1 MAKALQCPNCGHRHP
16 LAEVADRSSFACV
29 RCGQVLKVPAAYR
42 RKPSEGA
49 RPVASSSAPAPVPV
63 PVPAPAPRP
72 RDATQTM
79 DRAAVAAAAAA
90 AAAAAGAGAVAS
102 TPPPPGSLLGGSR
115 TVRRNAAA
123 GAPLGRW
130 ARFLVWL
137 VSIPF
142 AFAIVIV
149 PARLAHYITGAN
161 LVGVVAGTGMGR
173 YLRLAVI
180 TLVWAFVAAALVTII
195 VTMIQRRRS
204 RPSGDP
210 ARRRGAGNGSGPP
223 SDGGVVR
230 GGSAASRA
238 SRPSGSS
245 RQPVAR
251 S

>member
-16 LAEVADRSSFACV
+16 LAGVADRSSFACV
-29 RCGQVLKVPAAYR
+29 SCGQVLKVPAAYR

-49 RPVASSSAPAPVPV
+49 RPVASSAAPA
-63 PVPAPAPRP
+63 PAPAPRP

-90 AAAAAGAGAVAS
+90 AGAGAVAS
-102 TPPPPGSLLGGSR
+102 TPPPPPPGSLLGGSR
-115 TVRRNAAA
+115 TARRDAAA
-123 GAPLGRW
+123 GASLGRW

-137 VSIPF
+137 VSIPI
-142 AFAIVIV
+142 AFVIVIV

-161 LVGVVAGTGMGR
+161 LVGVVAGTGAGR
-173 YLRLAVI
+173 FLRLAVI
-180 TLVWAFVAAALVTII
+180 TLIWAFAAAALVTII
-195 VTMIQRRRS
+195 VTMIERRRS

-210 ARRRGAGNGSGPP
+210 ARRRGGGHGSGPP

-238 SRPSGSS
+238 SRPSGST
-245 RQPVAR
+245 RQPVAG